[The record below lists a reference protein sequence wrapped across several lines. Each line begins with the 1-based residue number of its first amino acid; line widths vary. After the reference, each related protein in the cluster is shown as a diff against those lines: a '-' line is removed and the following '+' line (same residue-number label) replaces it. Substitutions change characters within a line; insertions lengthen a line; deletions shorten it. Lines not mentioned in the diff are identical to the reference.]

1 MTSIAPPTVEPR
13 PAGPLATLREIV
25 GDRSRDAAWVL
36 PATAGVLLVA
46 TLLYVVNLTVS
57 GYANVYY
64 SGAAWA
70 ASQSWSAWFFGSV
83 DPANFITVDKP
94 PLATMVM
101 GLSVRLFGLSSASIL
116 LPEALMGVATV
127 ALLMATV
134 RRTFGAAASIIAGL
148 VMALTPAAVLIFR
161 YNNPDA
167 LLTLLFVGAA
177 YAFIRALE
185 SDRLRWVALAGV
197 LVGFAFETKLLQAYL
212 VLPAFAITWAIA
224 APGSI
229 RRRVAGLTVA
239 AVAVIASSAWWVA
252 AIELIPAASRPY
264 IGGSTDNSALDLV
277 LGYDGLGR
285 IFGQGGGGGAVPGGG
300 GAPGGG
306 AGPAGGGFSGTP
318 GILRLFNADLGGQ
331 IAWLLPLSLVGLVS
345 GLVARFHARRT
356 DLARAA
362 WLMWG
367 LWLLVH
373 VVVFSFMSGIIHSYY
388 VVVMAPAVGALVGG
402 GVVEL
407 WRARSR
413 HAWAGAV
420 LGLSILGSAGI
431 AWLLLDRTPAF
442 VPGLGLAVVAVA
454 AVVLP
459 VLALRPGA
467 GRGRVQLTAAVL
479 GLAVLLAG
487 PAAYAMNT
495 MATAYS
501 GGDPAAGPQS
511 AIADRGPGSAGAPAG
526 SGGPLANG
534 GPPTD
539 GGPLANGAPGRPPA
553 GIDGGTRG
561 TPPTSSQ
568 GGAGRIAGG
577 PGGAGELSAA
587 MTDYLAANQG
597 SATWIVAVSGATT
610 AGQVEIATGKPVM
623 AMGGF
628 NGADAAPTLERLQ
641 ALIATG
647 ELRFVAVGGGGGLPG
662 RGASSSS
669 DISSWVSSAC
679 TAVAIDGSTTSVYD
693 CASAV
698 SG

>member
-1 MTSIAPPTVEPR
+1 MTSIAPPRVEPR
-13 PAGPLATLREIV
+13 PAGPLATIREIARS
-25 GDRSRDAAWVL
+25 RSRDAAWVL
-36 PATAGVLLVA
+36 PATAGVLLAA

-70 ASQSWSAWFFGSV
+70 ASQSWSAWFFGSI
-83 DPANFITVDKP
+83 DPANFITLDKP

-101 GLSVRLFGLSSASIL
+101 GLSVRLFGLSPASIL

-177 YAFIRALE
+177 YTFIRALE
-185 SDRLRWVALAGV
+185 TDRLRWVALAGV
-197 LVGFAFETKLLQAYL
+197 LVGLAFETKLLQAYL

-252 AIELIPAASRPY
+252 AIELIPSASRPY
-264 IGGSTDNSALDLV
+264 IGGSTNNSALDLV

-285 IFGQGGGGGAVPGGG
+285 IFGQGGGGAAVAGGG

-306 AGPAGGGFSGTP
+306 AVPAGGGGFSGTP
-318 GILRLFNADLGGQ
+318 GLFRLFNAELGGQ

-345 GLVARFHARRT
+345 GLVARFRT
-356 DLARAA
+356 PRSDLARAA

-373 VVVFSFMSGIIHSYY
+373 IVVFSFMSGIIHSYY

-407 WRARSR
+407 WRARAR
-413 HAWAGAV
+413 FAWAGAA
-420 LGLSILGSAGI
+420 LGLSILGSAVV
-431 AWLLLDRTPAF
+431 AWMLLERTPSFA
-442 VPGLGLAVVAVA
+442 PGLGLAVVAVA
-454 AVVLP
+454 AIALP
-459 VLALRPGA
+459 ALALRPRP
-467 GRGRVQLTAAVL
+467 GRARVQLAAAVV

-487 PAAYAMNT
+487 PAAYAVDT
-495 MATAYS
+495 MTSAYS
-501 GGDPAAGPQS
+501 GGDPSAGPQS
-511 AIADRGPGSAGAPAG
+511 ASTDRGPGAGAPAG
-526 SGGPLANG
+526 IGGPLANG
-534 GPPTD
+534 GPLAI
-539 GGPLANGAPGRPPA
+539 GGAGQPPV

-561 TPPTSSQ
+561 TPPSSAQ
-568 GGAGRIAGG
+568 GSAGEIAGG
-577 PGGAGELSAA
+577 PGGGGELSAA
-587 MTDYLAANQG
+587 VTDYLLANQG
-597 SATWIVAVSGATT
+597 SATWIVAVSGATS
-610 AGQVEIATGKPVM
+610 AGQVEIATGEPVM

-628 NGADAAPTLERLQ
+628 NGGDDAPTLEQLQ
-641 ALIATG
+641 SLIASA
-647 ELRFVAVGGGGGLPG
+647 ELRFVAVGGGGGAPG
-662 RGASSSS
+662 GASSTS
-669 DISSWVSSAC
+669 ISTWVSSAC
-679 TAVAIDGSTTSVYD
+679 TAVTIDGSTTSVYD
-693 CASAV
+693 CAGAAT
-698 SG
+698 G